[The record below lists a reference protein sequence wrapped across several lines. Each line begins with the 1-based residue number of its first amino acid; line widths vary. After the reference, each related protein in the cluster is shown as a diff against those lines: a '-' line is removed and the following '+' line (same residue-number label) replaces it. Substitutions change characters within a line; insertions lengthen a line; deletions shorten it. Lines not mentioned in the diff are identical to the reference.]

1 MPHYLIGHVPL
12 DQEGQVAGD
21 GQQQAD
27 SLFPAQKGEEPGHQG
42 FPLPHGQRLQEAVIR
57 CPAGTQVN
65 IAGLS

>member
-1 MPHYLIGHVPL
+1 MPHYLIGHIPL

-27 SLFPAQKGEEPGHQG
+27 SSISGQEGEEPGHQG

-57 CPAGTQVN
+57 RPAGTQAN
-65 IAGLS
+65 SAGLG